1 MALRRFFIEEI
12 MERDGSC
19 VISGSEARHIRKV
32 LRMDPGDRFILMD
45 GKGSRFQAVI
55 TSAKHKDL
63 AVCLEKRLPEPPP
76 SPIKTTLCQALLKSR
91 PMDYMVQKTSELGVN
106 RISPFSSER
115 TVVRLEKDRSLSKMR
130 HWTNIAQN
138 AAKQADRNAPAEISA
153 ISSFQELTRQ
163 FGCEEG
169 LKLILWEEEDT
180 KDLKEVLRRCDPARQ
195 FIGIVGPEG
204 GFTGEE
210 IRTAKEAGFISVS
223 LGHRILRAET
233 AAISLIGIVQYE
245 WGDLSLNSKKR

>member
-1 MALRRFFIEEI
+1 MRRFFIEEI

-115 TVVRLEKDRSLSKMR
+115 TVVRLEKD
-130 HWTNIAQN
+130 
-138 AAKQADRNAPAEISA
+138 ADRNAPAEISA